1 VPDERVRGTWSPA
14 LAKVYKRIRMTTSPL
29 LNISSVTENGDQNY
43 TFESLPVER
52 GARGA
57 YRYNDKRQTQYQL
70 CPY

>member
-1 VPDERVRGTWSPA
+1 MESRASQGIQNNTHDDITT
-14 LAKVYKRIRMTTSPL
+14 AKLVYIVNKD
-29 LNISSVTENGDQNY
+29 NISSLTENGDQNY

-52 GARGA
+52 GARGV